1 MGSASQRVF
10 SAIIG
15 VCCFGLLATTARRAA
30 AVVIGDPAALAGT
43 PTPAGFSY
51 VGQVDGASGV
61 YVGNGWV
68 LTAAH
73 VGVPTG
79 FTLGG
84 STYNVSAGSPVELTN
99 PNGTPTDLQLFKLT
113 SSPALTNL
121 NIPFDSPGVNTLIYD
136 IGFGAGRSGNLTNF
150 GDMSNPEWG
159 FAETAPGTEIWGTND
174 TIAVDG
180 DGNPD
185 SSGNA
190 IAYIQVNGDPGPI
203 YGFFTQFYSD
213 LADYNN
219 GGNGTGEAQI
229 AGDDSGGGV
238 FDSNGDLIGI
248 MDGNASQIPGDAILG
263 DASAYVDVAEY
274 RQQIDD
280 ITGLPEPT
288 TIGVLSFI
296 AVIGL
301 GRRVR
306 PQ

>member
-1 MGSASQRVF
+1 MGSASQRLF
-10 SAIIG
+10 SAIII
-15 VCCFGLLATTARRAA
+15 VCGLGLLAITTRRAA
-30 AVVIGDPAALAGT
+30 AVVIGDPDALAGT

-73 VGVPTG
+73 VGFPTG

-84 STYNVSAGSPVELTN
+84 MSYGVTPGSDVELTN
-99 PNGTPTDLQLFKLT
+99 PNGTPTDLQLFHLT
-113 SSPALTNL
+113 SSPAPTNL
-121 NIPFDSPGVNTLIYD
+121 NIPANSPGVNILIYD
-136 IGFGAGRSGNLTNF
+136 IGFGAGRSGDLTNF
-150 GDMSNPEWG
+150 GTMSHPEWG
-159 FAETAPGTEIWGTND
+159 FAETDPGTELWGTND

-180 DGNPD
+180 NGNPD
-185 SSGNA
+185 SNGSA

-203 YGFFTQFYSD
+203 YAFFTQFYTG

-229 AGDDSGGGV
+229 GGDDSGGGV
-238 FDSNGDLIGI
+238 FDSNGNLIGI

-263 DASAYVDVAEY
+263 DASAYVDLAPY

-288 TIGVLSFI
+288 TIGLLAFVAAFT
-296 AVIGL
+296 L
-301 GRRVR
+301 GQRFRA
-306 PQ
+306 Q